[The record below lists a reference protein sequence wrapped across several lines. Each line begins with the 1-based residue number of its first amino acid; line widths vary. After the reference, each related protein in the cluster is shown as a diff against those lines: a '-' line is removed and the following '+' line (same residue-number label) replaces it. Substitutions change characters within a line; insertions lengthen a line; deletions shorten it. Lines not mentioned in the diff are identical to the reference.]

1 MWKWIFDFWKPC
13 KPKILEHP
21 HNLIRKK
28 VDINS
33 IRARIKGLGWNL
45 LEVPVKKS
53 NPDPDKRTI
62 MKWKL
67 VAVKGQNSYEVTGTT
82 LEEAMNSIGKT
93 LGVISKK

>member
-1 MWKWIFDFWKPC
+1 MWKWILDFWKPC
-13 KPKILEHP
+13 EPKTLEHP

-67 VAVKGQNSYEVTGTT
+67 VAVKGQSSYEVTGTT
-82 LEEAMNSIGKT
+82 LEEAMDSIGKT